1 MSDDKPETVLERA
14 KRHFKLAVDV
24 WSNQRDREKE
34 DLKFQDPD
42 LQWDEK
48 SRRQRMGDDV
58 APARPTLSISKI
70 DQPVRL
76 VQNQMKAAKL
86 GVDISPLSEDADPE
100 TAEIIQG
107 LYRHIERTSRAHLA
121 RNWAF
126 GRAVTAG
133 FGVYRVLTEY
143 DDEGGHPLDQ
153 KIVIKRILD
162 QSAVYLDPT
171 AQEPDFSDG
180 KWAFVVNWVPKD
192 AFQEKFP
199 KAKAG
204 SSTALDWGGS
214 NVDEPRWVREK
225 DVRVA
230 EYWYREC
237 KQVPIESDDLPEGE
251 EPRTRE
257 EYTVHFYKIT
267 GLEILEHRTWPGKY
281 IPLIVVP
288 GRELQTFDEERRWF
302 GMIRPARDGQR
313 GFNFCASTMVESMA
327 SEPKTPWVGAEGQF
341 EGHEKEWSLSNIRN
355 LPYLEYKPTTI
366 GDKPAP
372 PPMRAQ
378 IDTSKMQLAMM
389 GLQEF
394 DKFIQAAT
402 SVYDPSL
409 GRETSRDKSGKAIE
423 RLQEQA
429 DAGTTDF
436 LQNFADISLT
446 YEARVIL
453 DLMPHIYNRPGRI
466 ARVLRGDDNKSE
478 AVMLNQPFTKGQDGQ
493 LQPSEEQAD
502 GTKLYDLRKGVYA
515 VSAEVGRA
523 FQTRLKEG
531 QEFMGTILQAMP
543 EYLPLIGDLV
553 FQFRDEPGAKEMAER
568 LAKVREQ
575 KFPGIGEGEEGQLS
589 PQQANMKV
597 QAQEQQIQALNQQLQ
612 QLADEIKTD
621 KAKQEAQ
628 MLKAQLDAALK
639 GQDIQARERMNTQ
652 DNQTALM
659 IARMDAVLEQFKLAQ
674 QGQQAEQDRE
684 HEGRMVSQEHQRED
698 VSRMEDRA
706 HEVGMAAGA
715 GKSVTFSRE
724 GGREG
729 EREQEAERSAGRTK
743 ERSQEQGAEQ
753 GDSSPKV

>member
-42 LQWDEK
+42 LQWDAAARKE
-48 SRRQRMGDDV
+48 RAGNDQ
-58 APARPTLSISKI
+58 APPRPILSISKI

-133 FGVYRVLTEY
+133 FGVYRILTEY

-180 KWAFVVNWVPKD
+180 KWAFVVSWVPKD
-192 AFQEKFP
+192 AFREKFP

-204 SSTALDWGGS
+204 AATAMEWG
-214 NVDEPRWVREK
+214 DDATDPKWVRDK

-237 KQVPIESDDLPEGE
+237 KQVPIPGHED
-251 EPRTRE
+251 RTRE

-267 GLEILEHRTWPGKY
+267 GVEVLEHSVWPGKY
-281 IPLIVVP
+281 IPLVVVP

-302 GMIRPARDGQR
+302 GMIRLARDGQR
-313 GFNFCASTMVESMA
+313 FHNFAASTLVESMA
-327 SEPKTPWVGAEGQF
+327 SEPKVPWIGAEGQF
-341 EGHEKEWSLSNIRN
+341 EGHEKEWAISNIRN

-372 PPMRAQ
+372 PPARAQ

-389 GLQEF
+389 ALQES
-394 DKFIQAAT
+394 DKFIQSTT

-436 LQNFADISLT
+436 LQNFADISMT
-446 YEARVIL
+446 YEAKVIL

-478 AVMLNQPFTKGQDGQ
+478 AVMLNQPFVKGQDGQ
-493 LQPSEEQAD
+493 LQPADEQQD
-502 GTKLYDLRKGVYA
+502 GTKFYDLRKGVYA

-589 PQQANMKV
+589 PQQANMRV
-597 QAQEQQIQALNQQLQ
+597 QAQEQMIQQLNSQLQ

-621 KAKQEAQ
+621 KAKQEAA
-628 MLKAQLDAALK
+628 MLKAQMDAQTK
-639 GQDIQARERMNTQ
+639 QQDIAAKERMNTQ
-652 DNQTALM
+652 DNETALI
-659 IARMDAVLEQFKLAQ
+659 IAQMKATLDRMNAQMQAQ
-674 QGQQAEQDRE
+674 QSEKDRE
-684 HEGRMVSQEHQRED
+684 HEGRIQSEQAQRED
-698 VSRMEDRA
+698 MARFEDRA

-715 GKSVTFSRE
+715 GKSMTFSRE
-724 GGREG
+724 GGQEG
-729 EREQEAERSAGRTK
+729 EREQEQERSAGRTK
-743 ERSQEQGAEQ
+743 ERSQEAGAEQ
-753 GDSSPKV
+753 GESSPKV